1 MLGEPDA
8 RGDTPLHRSARY
20 GQALSCRTLL
30 RLGVDPGCQN
40 KWLLWPEDLAALE
53 GHKDIAAVI
62 RGVRLRSNVPST
74 ASEELKANSAWR
86 AVIRHPDGLGAL
98 AARSPSVP
106 FNGIVP
112 SDSLRHAVNHAA
124 GLIVLPRSLPRKT
137 NDQHLPSASAQ
148 DSDTETVAELAL
160 DHVRTALLGTGFE
173 LEAEVMSSEK
183 LCSGGIGWG
192 PRDDG
197 AMVCGLLAFE
207 APGHVSSDAQGHW
220 IALRAIASPRMTPP
234 VQLGNAEPAGVL
246 PPSGGDFFHILVG
259 GRDCEIITQAMSARR
274 GRSSVSSVRLRPW
287 TFLAYYRRARCTGEA
302 LQGMEDNALTQCPF
316 VRLRY
321 ASRW

>member
-220 IALRAIASPRMTPP
+220 IALRAIASRRMMPP

-246 PPSGGDFFHILVG
+246 PPSGGDFFTSLSEE
-259 GRDCEIITQAMSARR
+259 EIA
-274 GRSSVSSVRLRPW
+274 RSSPRPCQPGEEEARFLRLDSVRGPFWL
-287 TFLAYYRRARCTGEA
+287 TTEELDALAKRYKAWRI
-302 LQGMEDNALTQCPF
+302 M
-316 VRLRY
+316 RLPS
-321 ASRW
+321 AHSSD